1 MNQAQVEPGNL
12 CHEYMCYQLCHSS
25 DTHGYFNVNPFF
37 PNFSWQFSWKQK
49 TKCCIHSL
57 TMFCSY
63 LLLESRHAYLPVHL
77 RTFDVPNRHNK
88 ALYTKR
94 TFCLPDAWPR
104 EICRVS
110 LFVCLRA
117 CVYDMFTKYLFI
129 MQRSGSVLAGLGGKW
144 RVLFVSLAVSG
155 GCFAQIQG
163 GNW

>member
-1 MNQAQVEPGNL
+1 MLCAQ
-12 CHEYMCYQLCHSS
+12 
-25 DTHGYFNVNPFF
+25 FNTVL
-37 PNFSWQFSWKQK
+37 SLSALKIK
-49 TKCCIHSL
+49 TCLFTSAFAYI
-57 TMFCSY
+57 
-63 LLLESRHAYLPVHL
+63 SRFEQTQRSALHL
-77 RTFDVPNRHNK
+77 KH
-88 ALYTKR
+88 

-117 CVYDMFTKYLFI
+117 HVYDMFTKYLFI

-163 GNW
+163 GN